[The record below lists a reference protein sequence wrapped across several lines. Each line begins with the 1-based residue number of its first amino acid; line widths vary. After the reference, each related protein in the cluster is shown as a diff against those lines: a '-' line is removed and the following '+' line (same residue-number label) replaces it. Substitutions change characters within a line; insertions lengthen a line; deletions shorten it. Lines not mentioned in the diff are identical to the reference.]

1 MDRLIAQR
9 YAQALFD
16 YVSDLNADA
25 QAHTDMQFLDGF
37 LKASPEFDGFLK
49 DPIMSAEKRKSV
61 LSELYKTRL
70 SKPVFIFLLFLGEK
84 GRLGLL
90 KEICEEFHGIYL
102 TARNTVKPKVF
113 TPVVLTDRQV
123 EDLRAALKARL
134 NKDIT
139 PDIHLDP
146 DLLGGIRIQI
156 KDQIL
161 DFSFRQQLK
170 NFEHVL
176 LHT

>member
-16 YVSDLNADA
+16 YASDLNADA
-25 QAHTDMQFLDGF
+25 QAHADMQFLDGF
-37 LKASPEFDGFLK
+37 LKTSPEFDGFLK
-49 DPIMSAEKRKSV
+49 DPVMSAERRKSV

-70 SKPVFIFLLFLGEK
+70 AKPVFIFLLFLGEK

-90 KEICEEFHGIYL
+90 KEICEEFHSIYL
-102 TARNTVKPKVF
+102 NASNTVKPKIF
-113 TPVVLTDRQV
+113 TPVALTDRQI

-134 NKDIT
+134 NKDIV

-161 DFSFRQQLK
+161 DFSFRQQLE
-170 NFEHVL
+170 NFEHAL